1 MSAIMCTL
9 LNREERIAREAA
21 WRLGACLCYCCLGDL
36 NPAITPR
43 VDQCTASLPGEAP
56 WLINKRCPHT
66 GWVCPACAP
75 GEHRCF
81 EHQ

>member
-43 VDQCTASLPGEAP
+43 VDQCTALASELPEGMN
-56 WLINKRCPHT
+56 LNRCPHT
-66 GWVCPACAP
+66 GWVCPSCAP
-75 GEHRCF
+75 GLHRCF
-81 EHQ
+81 EHE